1 MSEREAG
8 TGQGPADVPDA
19 EQDGSSEVGGGVDG
33 TDSAAAAEV
42 PGAAAVDEPEVSE
55 AASWENIPIPADVL
69 GSRLGSPGAAADAG
83 NGDDGADSGRS
94 GESEE
99 AGESAQS
106 GETGGEAIST
116 EGRES
121 GIAAGDS
128 EEPAEAGEGRQSGG
142 AQEAV
147 QLREAGGAREAG
159 EVQDVGEAREAGGTD
174 DSAAPEDSAGAQVPA
189 AAAQGESESG
199 EQPLPDLTEDDAL
212 EAALEALLLVVDVP
226 AGEELLA
233 DTLGQPVAR
242 IRTALDRMSASYAD
256 ARRGLD
262 LRRVGDGWRFYT
274 RDTYAPYVERY
285 LLDGQ
290 RSKLTR
296 AALETLAVI
305 AYRQPVTRSRVAAVR
320 GVNVDGVIRTLLAR
334 GLVEEAGADPET
346 GGLLYC
352 TTELFLERLGLSS
365 LKDLPPLAPLLP
377 EVDSIDDV

>member
-8 TGQGPADVPDA
+8 TGEGPADVPDA
-19 EQDGSSEVGGGVDG
+19 AAQD
-33 TDSAAAAEV
+33 A
-42 PGAAAVDEPEVSE
+42 GASE
-55 AASWENIPIPADVL
+55 AVEAVEAGDAGESRATAEPQVSAVSWEDFPIPADVL
-69 GSRLGSPGAAADAG
+69 GGAAESDAG
-83 NGDDGADSGRS
+83 KADDGADSGS
-94 GESEE
+94 AGHE
-99 AGESAQS
+99 ATGDRAQS
-106 GETGGEAIST
+106 AGHGANGNSAELGGSGDAGPPPEAAEASETAEA
-116 EGRES
+116 
-121 GIAAGDS
+121 S
-128 EEPAEAGEGRQSGG
+128 EAAEAGGVPETAAPDDAQQSDAQQSDAPDETAAPDESG
-142 AQEAV
+142 AQV
-147 QLREAGGAREAG
+147 P
-159 EVQDVGEAREAGGTD
+159 T
-174 DSAAPEDSAGAQVPA
+174 AQVPA
-189 AAAQGESESG
+189 APAAGAGASAAGDGESA
-199 EQPLPDLTEDDAL
+199 EQPLPDLTADDAL
-212 EAALEALLLVVDVP
+212 DAALEALLLVVDVP

-233 DTLGQPVAR
+233 DTLQQPVAR
-242 IRTALDRMSASYAD
+242 IRTALDRMSTTYAD
-256 ARRGLD
+256 GRRGID

-346 GGLLYC
+346 GGVLYC